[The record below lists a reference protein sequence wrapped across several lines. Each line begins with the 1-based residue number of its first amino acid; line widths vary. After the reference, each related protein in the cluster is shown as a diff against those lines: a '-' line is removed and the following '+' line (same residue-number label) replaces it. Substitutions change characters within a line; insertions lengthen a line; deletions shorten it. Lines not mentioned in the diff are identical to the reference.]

1 MALGR
6 TISTAQL
13 GVQAKIVRVE
23 ANVGPGLPGT
33 YIVGLAD
40 TAISESRDRIKT
52 AVQNSGLMWPKT
64 KVIINLSPAS
74 MRKQGSQCDLAMTV
88 AVLVAHGSNPKA
100 MFHAQNTLF
109 LGEVALDGTLL
120 PVTGVLPALLA
131 AKEEGIGKIV
141 IPEGNAQEA
150 GLVEDPSVFLAHSID
165 QVMRWLDGE
174 EALPQPG
181 LFNDENSLKLPD
193 MRDVVGQPEARFA
206 AEVAAAGGHHML
218 MIGPPGSGKSMIAE
232 RIPSLLPELSPQ
244 QMIEATAVHSVVGRT
259 FSGPVSRAPFIS
271 PHHNVSKAALL
282 GGGSGS
288 PLPGAISLAHHGVLF
303 LDEVSEIP
311 ASILDSL
318 RTPLEYGSIRIIR
331 SRHDVT
337 FPAQFQLI
345 LAANPCRCGAEQ
357 PQECVCSGSARATY
371 LNNLSGPLRDRLDMV
386 VATHSKGAVLRS
398 DDVEASAPIAD
409 RVAQARER
417 AAFRWRRSG
426 LGNLVN
432 AHVDPHF
439 LRRNFAATEDAM
451 VYLGAFLAEGAIS
464 QRGCDRAIK
473 LGWTLCDLDGE
484 QQPNLDH
491 IARAMELRGTAYS
504 EVAA

>member
-100 MFHAQNTLF
+100 KFHAQNTLF

-232 RIPSLLPELSPQ
+232 RIPDRK
-244 QMIEATAVHSVVGRT
+244 SVV
-259 FSGPVSRAPFIS
+259 
-271 PHHNVSKAALL
+271 
-282 GGGSGS
+282 
-288 PLPGAISLAHHGVLF
+288 
-303 LDEVSEIP
+303 
-311 ASILDSL
+311 
-318 RTPLEYGSIRIIR
+318 
-331 SRHDVT
+331 
-337 FPAQFQLI
+337 
-345 LAANPCRCGAEQ
+345 
-357 PQECVCSGSARATY
+357 
-371 LNNLSGPLRDRLDMV
+371 
-386 VATHSKGAVLRS
+386 
-398 DDVEASAPIAD
+398 
-409 RVAQARER
+409 
-417 AAFRWRRSG
+417 
-426 LGNLVN
+426 
-432 AHVDPHF
+432 
-439 LRRNFAATEDAM
+439 
-451 VYLGAFLAEGAIS
+451 
-464 QRGCDRAIK
+464 
-473 LGWTLCDLDGE
+473 
-484 QQPNLDH
+484 
-491 IARAMELRGTAYS
+491 
-504 EVAA
+504 

>member
-33 YIVGLAD
+33 YVVGMAD

-52 AVQNSGLMWPKT
+52 AVHNSGLQWPKT

-88 AVLVAHGSNPKA
+88 AVLASQSPNPQVR
-100 MFHAQNTLF
+100 FHAQHTMF

-131 AKEEGIGKIV
+131 AREEGIERVV

-150 GLVEDPSVFLAHSID
+150 GLVDNPRVFVASSID
-165 QVMRWLDGE
+165 QVMRWL
-174 EALPQPG
+174 
-181 LFNDENSLKLPD
+181 NDEESLPSPVVLAGQDDLKLLD

-232 RIPSLLPELSPQ
+232 RLPSLLPELTSQ

-271 PHHNVSKAALL
+271 PHHNVTKAALL

-318 RTPLEYGSIRIIR
+318 RTPLEYGAIRIIR

-345 LAANPCRCGAEQ
+345 LAANPCRCGAET
-357 PQECVCSGSARATY
+357 PQECVCSGAARATY

-386 VATHSKGAVLRS
+386 VATHSKGALLRS
-398 DDVEASAPIAD
+398 DDVESSAPIAE

-417 AAFRWRRSG
+417 SAHRWLKAG
-426 LGNLVN
+426 LGGLVN

-439 LRRNFAATEDAM
+439 LRRNFAATEEAM

-473 LGWTLCDLDGE
+473 LGWTLSDLDGAS
-484 QQPNLDH
+484 QPNLDH
-491 IARAMELRGTAYS
+491 VARAMALRGTAYS